1 VSTNFLHIL
10 LPIAMTAS
18 TGSAMEASPIT
29 TSTSIEDSVVGDALD
44 RSQYR
49 ESDLRHEQ
57 DKSSAAHSALR
68 PAQTG
73 SSSSSFGVAAPVIVD
88 RNSYIRMEYSS
99 GGLSISAEGRA
110 LQSGR
115 AGEVIKVMNASTKM
129 VVPAIVVD
137 RGLVAVR

>member
-1 VSTNFLHIL
+1 
-10 LPIAMTAS
+10 
-18 TGSAMEASPIT
+18 MEASPTT
-29 TSTSIEDSVVGDALD
+29 TSTSIEASVAVDAFD
-44 RSQYR
+44 RSQDR
-49 ESDLRHEQ
+49 GSVLRREQ
-57 DKSSAAHSALR
+57 DKSSAARSALR
-68 PAQTG
+68 PAQAG

-88 RNSYIRMEYSS
+88 RNTYIRMEYSH

-137 RGLVAVR
+137 RGLVVVR